1 MLSKQEIAKM
11 TEKALKN
18 GWKPGD
24 NEAQAKAMNE
34 RMKNDPESLERARM
48 YLEMSAEPKISNQ
61 EPPLEK
67 MSEAGKAALK
77 E

>member
-1 MLSKQEIAKM
+1 MLSKQEIKEM

-48 YLEMSAEPKISNQ
+48 YLEMSK
-61 EPPLEK
+61 
-67 MSEAGKAALK
+67 
-77 E
+77 